1 MVFTETS
8 VLPIQP
14 QNPLMPETQARFQAH
29 SRTHSQHKSQ
39 PLSKSLPQTQ
49 HQAGLASKL
58 PKEKKVTLDDEGDVV
73 NTTLPTEA
81 RSIVLHTLNNM
92 WRDWKHRLKCFRT

>member
-1 MVFTETS
+1 MAKGRKRPRGTTMKEVIVEMSNMSVEDNFTETS

-29 SRTHSQHKSQ
+29 SRTHSQHMSQ

-49 HQAGLASKL
+49 HQAGPASKL
-58 PKEKKVTLDDEGDVV
+58 PKEKKG
-73 NTTLPTEA
+73 
-81 RSIVLHTLNNM
+81 
-92 WRDWKHRLKCFRT
+92 